1 MLHNRNVNGEIE
13 HLDQLS
19 RAELRE
25 LWKRELA
32 EQPPSSLGRDILALG
47 IAYARQERHYG
58 GLSRPVAKELDR
70 LLARALGDGND
81 TPELSATPPAASR
94 HHPDARMAWNHPPRH
109 GDGRRIPLE
118 RQAPPEPFEH
128 RPRHHRDGVEWAALL
143 WVARGEQQ
151 NAGEPPWRLTSAN
164 TSAAPSTPENRP
176 STVSSRTLT
185 RWMPS
190 IKSQAH
196 EGWRLVKA
204 RYDDGGLSGGTL
216 ERPALQSLLTDI
228 RSRKVDVVVVYKV
241 DRLTRSLADFAK
253 LVELFEAHGVSFVAV
268 TQQFN
273 TTTSMGRLT
282 LNVLLS
288 FAQFE
293 RELAGERIRDKFAAS
308 RRKGMWMG
316 GTIPLGYDVKNR
328 KLVINEQEADRV
340 RLVFRQYL
348 AVGCLA
354 KLRTDLE
361 QRGMRSKQRIL
372 ISGRAQG
379 GGSFGRGALYHL
391 LQNRIYRGEAVHKG
405 VAYPGEHK
413 AIVDEELWRA
423 VQDRLAA
430 NRTIRRKSRIETGA
444 LLGGLIYD
452 DRGNIMSPT
461 YSIRRGNRYRYYIS
475 SALLHDRR
483 PDAGSLARINADD
496 VERLVVAV
504 LGRELSRPELLADGP
519 SAGWSAETRT
529 LVRDTVERVVIQSG
543 QVQITRRPAATS
555 AAGDP
560 PDEDGDPR
568 QVHVE
573 PLPAP
578 RPRARKEIIVPGGR
592 DSPPR
597 RLNQAL
603 ILAIARAKS
612 WMRDLRGG
620 KYADTMD
627 IARQSQLSDAHV
639 RRILRFGYLA
649 PDIVE
654 AIVEGRQPRS
664 LTVKRLL
671 QGIPCAWADQRT
683 AFGLAR

>member
-1 MLHNRNVNGEIE
+1 MTARG
-13 HLDQLS
+13 D
-19 RAELRE
+19 
-25 LWKRELA
+25 
-32 EQPPSSLGRDILALG
+32 SLGYSRNPG
-47 IAYARQERHYG
+47 SNYYA
-58 GLSRPVAKELDR
+58 GLTHQLMIDLDADDAAKVSAFHSLWVGKASRP
-70 LLARALGDGND
+70 
-81 TPELSATPPAASR
+81 
-94 HHPDARMAWNHPPRH
+94 PDP
-109 GDGRRIPLE
+109 
-118 RQAPPEPFEH
+118 
-128 RPRHHRDGVEWAALL
+128 RPRG
-143 WVARGEQQ
+143 
-151 NAGEPPWRLTSAN
+151 
-164 TSAAPSTPENRP
+164 
-176 STVSSRTLT
+176 
-185 RWMPS
+185 
-190 IKSQAH
+190 
-196 EGWRLVKA
+196 
-204 RYDDGGLSGGTL
+204 
-216 ERPALQSLLTDI
+216 
-228 RSRKVDVVVVYKV
+228 
-241 DRLTRSLADFAK
+241 
-253 LVELFEAHGVSFVAV
+253 
-268 TQQFN
+268 
-273 TTTSMGRLT
+273 
-282 LNVLLS
+282 
-288 FAQFE
+288 
-293 RELAGERIRDKFAAS
+293 ELAGERIRDKFAAS

-328 KLVINEQEADRV
+328 KLVVNEQEADRV

-639 RRILRFGYLA
+639 RRILRFGYL
-649 PDIVE
+649 V
-654 AIVEGRQPRS
+654 
-664 LTVKRLL
+664 
-671 QGIPCAWADQRT
+671 
-683 AFGLAR
+683 F